1 MRLSRIA
8 FVLSSRFPTEKA
20 YGVTT
25 RESVLALQDK
35 QYMVR
40 VFARSSD
47 YMDASHKE
55 IKDLIIPYSENFLIS
70 KLLNSASKGSGLSA
84 KIKWRLG
91 SLLNVNK
98 NLATIDSFGP
108 DIIWT
113 REIEIVDSI
122 ISKLPKVKILL
133 EVHTKSN
140 RKKFLKILKYRSQI
154 LFCPINENIKKYL
167 EALLPKDA
175 NIQIAPMSIN
185 PSFVNTKSDVENFV
199 RNLARNTNRTVQIGY
214 LGKFS
219 PNGYSKG
226 IEVLFD
232 LAVKIRDENLN
243 YKVNLIGGDKG
254 EMKKYSSLKDRLG
267 LSDSHLTLQ
276 VHVPH
281 FEVPAIL
288 RSMDVLVLPSPA
300 SSKYSGTPLKLYEY
314 FVSGRVVMLA
324 DEEFIKQSE
333 IRTMTKWIFKPNDF
347 EDLFMQINS
356 AICDPNL
363 ASKIYRLLEFASNS
377 TWSKRTTDLIQRIES
392 I

>member
-1 MRLSRIA
+1 MKLSRIA

-35 QYMVR
+35 HFMVR

-47 YMDASHKE
+47 YMDAGHNE
-55 IKDLIIPYSENFLIS
+55 IKDLIIPHSENFLIS

-84 KIKWRLG
+84 KIQWRLG
-91 SLLNVNK
+91 SLLNLNK
-98 NLATIDSFGP
+98 NLATIVLFGP

-113 REIEIVDSI
+113 REIEIVDRI

-133 EVHTKSN
+133 EVHTKPN
-140 RKKFLKILKYRSQI
+140 RKKFSKVLKYRSQI
-154 LFCPINENIKKYL
+154 LFCPINENIKINL
-167 EALLPKDA
+167 ETLVNKVA

-185 PSFVNTKSDVENFV
+185 PSFVNTKLDVENFV
-199 RNLARNTNRTVQIGY
+199 QNLTRNSNRTVQIGY

-226 IEVLFD
+226 IEILFD
-232 LAVKIRDENLN
+232 LAVKIQNEKLN
-243 YKVNLIGGDKG
+243 FKVNLIGGEKN
-254 EMKKYSSLKDRLG
+254 EIKKYSLLKDRLG
-267 LSDSHLTLQ
+267 LSDRHLTLQ
-276 VHVPH
+276 GHVPH

-288 RSMDVLVLPSPA
+288 RSMDVLVLPSPE
-300 SSKYSGTPLKLYEY
+300 SSRYSGTPLKLYEY
-314 FVSGRVVMLA
+314 FVSGRIVMLA
-324 DEEFIKQSE
+324 DEVFINQSE
-333 IRTMTKWIFKPNDF
+333 IRTMTEWIFKPNDI

-356 AICDPNL
+356 AIRDPNL

-377 TWSKRTTDLIQRIES
+377 TWNKRTTDLIQRIQS